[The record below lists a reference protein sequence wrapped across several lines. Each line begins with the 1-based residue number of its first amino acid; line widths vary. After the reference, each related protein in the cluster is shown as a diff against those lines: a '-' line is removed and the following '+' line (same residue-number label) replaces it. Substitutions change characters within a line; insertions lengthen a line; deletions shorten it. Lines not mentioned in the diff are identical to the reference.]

1 MLARDYIL
9 RIVQEFTEALTLY
22 LKKKKRVDLL
32 DNDYTNLY
40 VMYFHQKRAF
50 FLEKT
55 GEEIVAYMK
64 DTYDEEEY
72 PERVAMLAELFYQE
86 SLALNFG
93 NEELCKKTEYLLKW
107 YDQFTKTFSF
117 ERMQKISQVAA
128 AISSKA

>member
-32 DNDYTNLY
+32 DNDYANLY

-50 FLEKT
+50 FIEKT
-55 GEEIVAYMK
+55 GEEIVSYMK
-64 DTYDEEEY
+64 ANYDEEEY
-72 PERVAMLAELFYQE
+72 PERVSMLAELFYQE

-93 NEELCKKTEYLLKW
+93 NEDLCRKTEYLLKW
-107 YDQFTKTFSF
+107 YDDFTKTFSF
-117 ERMQKISQVAA
+117 ERMQKISQLAA
-128 AISSKA
+128 AVND

>member
-9 RIVQEFTEALTLY
+9 RIIQEFSEALTLY

-40 VMYFHQKRAF
+40 VMYFRQKRAF

-55 GEEIVAYMK
+55 GPEIVDYMK
-64 DTYDEEEY
+64 ETYDEEEY
-72 PERVAMLAELFYQE
+72 PERVSMLAELFYQE

-93 NEELCKKTEYLLKW
+93 NEELCKKTQYLLKW
-107 YDQFTKTFSF
+107 YDQYTKTFSF
-117 ERMQKISQVAA
+117 ERMQKLSQISA
-128 AISSKA
+128 AINPQ

>member
-9 RIVQEFTEALTLY
+9 RIVQEFAEALTLY

-32 DNDYTNLY
+32 DNNYTNLY

-50 FLEKT
+50 FMEKT

-64 DTYDEEEY
+64 ATYDEEEY
-72 PERVAMLAELFYQE
+72 PERVSMLSELFYQE
-86 SLALNFG
+86 CLALNFG
-93 NEELCKKTEYLLKW
+93 NEELCRKTEYLLKW
-107 YDQFTKTFSF
+107 YDTFTRTFSF

-128 AISSKA
+128 AIPE

>member
-32 DNDYTNLY
+32 DNDYANLY

-50 FLEKT
+50 FIEKT
-55 GEEIVAYMK
+55 GEEIVNYMK
-64 DTYDEEEY
+64 ANYDEEEY
-72 PERVAMLAELFYQE
+72 PERVSMLAELFYQE

-93 NEELCKKTEYLLKW
+93 NEDLCRKTEYLLKW
-107 YDQFTKTFSF
+107 YDDFTKTFSF
-117 ERMQKISQVAA
+117 ERMQKISQLTAA
-128 AISSKA
+128 VND

>member
-32 DNDYTNLY
+32 DNDYANLY

-50 FLEKT
+50 FIEKT
-55 GEEIVAYMK
+55 GEEIVSYMK
-64 DTYDEEEY
+64 ANYDEEEY
-72 PERVAMLAELFYQE
+72 PERVSMLAELFYQE

-93 NEELCKKTEYLLKW
+93 NEDLCRKTEYLLKW
-107 YDQFTKTFSF
+107 YDDFTRTFSF
-117 ERMQKISQVAA
+117 ERMQKISQLAA
-128 AISSKA
+128 AVND